1 MECVVH
7 TVYTASAKVS
17 LISPYLAA
25 HWMLDTSDVMRKKI
39 GITKY
44 SFDKLENIRESGC
57 ILKTNGI
64 PNLQPNQTTI
74 LADIKNFK
82 KRKEKN
88 CVAV

>member
-1 MECVVH
+1 
-7 TVYTASAKVS
+7 
-17 LISPYLAA
+17 
-25 HWMLDTSDVMRKKI
+25 MLDTSDVMRKKI

-64 PNLQPNQTTI
+64 RNLQPNQTTI
-74 LADIKNFK
+74 LAGTKNFK
-82 KRKEKN
+82 KRKDEQN